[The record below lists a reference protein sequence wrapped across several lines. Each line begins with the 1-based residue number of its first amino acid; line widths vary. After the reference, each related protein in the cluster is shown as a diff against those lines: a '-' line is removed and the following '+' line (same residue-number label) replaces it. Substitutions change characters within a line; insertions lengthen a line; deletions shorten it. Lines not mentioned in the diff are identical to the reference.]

1 MTNEKIIEELRED
14 IITLLNCTDDAEMKK
29 KLKTILQESIV
40 QRCKCPSCGEKFD
53 PRENMKYAK
62 RIL

>member
-1 MTNEKIIEELRED
+1 MTNAEIIKEIQED
-14 IITLLNCTDDAEMKK
+14 LIILMNCTDDLEMKTK
-29 KLKTILQESIV
+29 IKVILQESIV
-40 QRCKCPSCGEKFD
+40 ERCKCPDCGCKFD